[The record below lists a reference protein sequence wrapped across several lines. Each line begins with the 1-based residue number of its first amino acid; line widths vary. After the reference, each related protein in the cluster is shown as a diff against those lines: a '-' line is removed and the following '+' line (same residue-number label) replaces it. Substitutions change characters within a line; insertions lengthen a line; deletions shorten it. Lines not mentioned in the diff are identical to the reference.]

1 MAMDGFNVT
10 FQALETKRIQLFFPS
25 FTKSEAMEILMVLI
39 VTPYNSCC
47 SIYTDSNNCIN
58 TLQSLLHTPT
68 SPCRQPKQKTWA
80 VKIRNLHVKMIK
92 VKAYTNDKFNEYAG
106 QLTKAGA
113 NIKDP
118 IVINYKFFSD
128 SSLGLI
134 KWRDLYAVDQIL
146 EVGVITPYEQKIFD
160 SLVNNKSLNPLNNI
174 SSMVV

>member
-1 MAMDGFNVT
+1 MG
-10 FQALETKRIQLFFPS
+10 
-25 FTKSEAMEILMVLI
+25 ILTVLI
-39 VTPYNSCC
+39 VTPYNSRC

-58 TLQSLLHTPT
+58 TSQSLLHTPT
-68 SPCRQPKQKTWA
+68 SPRRQPKQKTWV

-118 IVINYKFFSD
+118 IVNYKFFSD
-128 SSLGLI
+128 YSLGLI

-146 EVGVITPYEQKIFD
+146 EVVVITPYEQKIFD
-160 SLVNNKSLNPLNNI
+160 SLVNNISLKPIEQHILDGRIDWTFTKQWMNFNPTDQ
-174 SSMVV
+174 V